1 MSITKEQVINA
12 LSHVDEPD
20 LNKDLVTL
28 NMIEDVRIEGKE
40 VAFSVVLSSQESPSK
55 DMIYNACVG
64 AIHHFIDKDI
74 DVNVHMTSR
83 VSSINDNRENMLPAV
98 KNVVA
103 ISSGKGGVGKSTTTV
118 NLAFALA
125 REGARVGIID
135 ADIYGPSIPTLVG
148 LADQRPGVD
157 EINGKQYIVPLE
169 KHGIKVMSI
178 GFMVREDQPVLWR
191 GPMVSKALNQ
201 FFSDVY
207 WGELDYLLID
217 LPPGTGDIQLSLATS
232 APITATVVVTTPQ
245 EVALIDVKKAI
256 SMFQLEQIQIPILG
270 IIENMSWFTPE
281 ELPNNK
287 YFIFGE
293 NGGKKLAEKLD
304 LPLLG
309 EIPLVQGIREGGDY
323 GSPIVLEDGHPAAE
337 AYKSMADKFVEQVE
351 ILKAKEVHA
360 AEL

>member
-1 MSITKEQVINA
+1 MSITKEQVLHA

-135 ADIYGPSIPTLVG
+135 ADIYGPSIPTMVG

-178 GFMVREDQPVLWR
+178 GFMVREDPKKCCIER

-232 APITATVVVTTPQ
+232 APITATVVVTTR
-245 EVALIDVKKAI
+245 
-256 SMFQLEQIQIPILG
+256 
-270 IIENMSWFTPE
+270 
-281 ELPNNK
+281 
-287 YFIFGE
+287 
-293 NGGKKLAEKLD
+293 KKL
-304 LPLLG
+304 
-309 EIPLVQGIREGGDY
+309 
-323 GSPIVLEDGHPAAE
+323 H
-337 AYKSMADKFVEQVE
+337 
-351 ILKAKEVHA
+351 
-360 AEL
+360 

>member
-1 MSITKEQVINA
+1 MSITKEQVLNA

-20 LNKDLVTL
+20 QNKDLVTL

-40 VAFSVVLSSQESPSK
+40 VAFSVVLSSQASPSK

-83 VSSINDNRENMLPAV
+83 VSSINDNIKNILPAV

-135 ADIYGPSIPTLVG
+135 ADIYGPSIPTMVG

-157 EINGKQYIVPLE
+157 EVNGKQYIVPLE

-178 GFMVREDQPVLWR
+178 GFMVREDQPVVWR

-337 AYKSMADKFVEQVE
+337 AYKSMANKFLEQVA
-351 ILKAKEVHA
+351 ILNAKEVHA

>member
-1 MSITKEQVINA
+1 MSITKEQVLHA

-28 NMIEDVRIEGKE
+28 NMIEDIRIEGKE
-40 VAFSVVLSSQESPSK
+40 VAFSVVLSSQASPSK

-74 DVNVHMTSR
+74 DVNIHMTAR
-83 VSSINDNRENMLPAV
+83 VSPINDNRENMLPAV

-135 ADIYGPSIPTLVG
+135 ADIYGPSIPTMVG

-178 GFMVREDQPVLWR
+178 GFMVREDQPVVWR

-293 NGGKKLAEKLD
+293 NGGKNLAEKLD

-323 GSPIVLEDGHPAAE
+323 GSPIVLEDGHPVAE
-337 AYKSMADKFVEQVE
+337 AYKSMANKFLEQVA
-351 ILKAKEVHA
+351 ILNAKEIHA